1 MNSIRREKLLHG
13 WRDPV
18 APRSAATILLL
29 RDHDDGLQVLMT
41 RRSETASFAPGVYV
55 FPGGAVDAADAGE
68 AAHAVSR
75 ARTDQDADHRQH
87 AHAALRESFE
97 ELGILLAWRKGQQSL
112 CEPHQTSALDRSQN
126 ADFYAQLANHQLELA
141 IDRTGWLSQWT
152 TDPDLPKRF
161 QVRFFVAPMP
171 PGQEP
176 VADGTEQF
184 EPVWIN
190 PAQALTRHEQGAFKM
205 IFPTIRTLGQLKR
218 YERVDQVIDSCQSST
233 KVYFANP
240 RGGLVK
246 GKEARFTEDETQFGE
261 VAMVAP
267 DGKMVHALDWRH
279 DAPVPLR
286 TNVQRLTAPNAGMMT
301 GPGTNTYI
309 VGEAGQFVV
318 IDPGPDLPDHIE
330 RIANVVGDGL
340 QAIIC
345 THSHPDHSPGAPLLR
360 EAVGKAVPILGL
372 KSLPTA
378 RANSSFTPDR
388 ELAHGERITV
398 GDSTLR
404 AVHTPGHAANHV
416 CLVLEEDRLLFSGDH
431 VLNGSTTV
439 VDPPDG
445 NMFDY
450 IASLKVLA
458 QEPVDFILPAHGYV
472 LGSAKQAIEK
482 LMAHRLGREA
492 KVAAALSKTGGGT
505 LDDIVPVAYDDVN
518 SALFPIAKRSLLAH
532 LEKLVTDGKA
542 SVNDGRWAPA

>member
-75 ARTDQDADHRQH
+75 ARTDQDADHSQH

-97 ELGILLAWRKGQQSL
+97 ELGVLLAWRKGQQSL

-126 ADFYAQLANHQLELA
+126 ADFYAQLANPQLELA
-141 IDRTGWLSQWT
+141 LDRTGWLSHWT

-330 RIANVVGDGL
+330 RIANAVGDGL

-542 SVNDGRWAPA
+542 SVNDGRWAPV

>member
-1 MNSIRREKLLHG
+1 
-13 WRDPV
+13 
-18 APRSAATILLL
+18 
-29 RDHDDGLQVLMT
+29 
-41 RRSETASFAPGVYV
+41 
-55 FPGGAVDAADAGE
+55 
-68 AAHAVSR
+68 
-75 ARTDQDADHRQH
+75 
-87 AHAALRESFE
+87 
-97 ELGILLAWRKGQQSL
+97 
-112 CEPHQTSALDRSQN
+112 
-126 ADFYAQLANHQLELA
+126 
-141 IDRTGWLSQWT
+141 
-152 TDPDLPKRF
+152 
-161 QVRFFVAPMP
+161 
-171 PGQEP
+171 
-176 VADGTEQF
+176 
-184 EPVWIN
+184 
-190 PAQALTRHEQGAFKM
+190 
-205 IFPTIRTLGQLKR
+205 
-218 YERVDQVIDSCQSST
+218 
-233 KVYFANP
+233 
-240 RGGLVK
+240 
-246 GKEARFTEDETQFGE
+246 
-261 VAMVAP
+261 
-267 DGKMVHALDWRH
+267 
-279 DAPVPLR
+279 
-286 TNVQRLTAPNAGMMT
+286 MT

-330 RIANVVGDGL
+330 RIANAVGDGL

-458 QEPVDFILPAHGYV
+458 QEPVDFILPAHGHV
-472 LGSAKQAIEK
+472 LGSARQAIEK

-542 SVNDGRWAPA
+542 SVNDGRWAPV